1 MSSPSLLPGYDDSRV
16 LVTTPF
22 YGAGNNTTS
31 APVAAESVDAWVLG
45 LELVFGII
53 GTIGNLLVI
62 IIIIRAKFLH
72 NLTNYLILS
81 LALADMIASMFLIF
95 NVFLYE
101 AGFITIP
108 DNRIAAEIY
117 CRLYA
122 SFMFFWICV
131 TTSVFNLV
139 IVTLE
144 RFFAIVYPLR
154 YPLYFTKGR
163 ARLIVA
169 LTWIFSILQEL
180 FALWI
185 NSYNSEKHQC
195 DYKYPHEAVEIF
207 NGVFIFFISYFLP
220 LLIMIWSYYLI
231 MRNLKR
237 SAGAMMR
244 EQSAGENAYS
254 LLRARK
260 RVIHVLLTVVI
271 AFVILWSPNHIVY
284 LFQNFGIYLVD
295 VRSAWYKLTRVM
307 ALANSVINPFIYA
320 FKYRQFRKGFRVVIC
335 GCVANQVSDHTR
347 ATEMSAA

>member
-1 MSSPSLLPGYDDSRV
+1 MSLLPGYDSGQV
-16 LVTTPF
+16 MATLQSTIAVP
-22 YGAGNNTTS
+22 GNNTT
-31 APVAAESVDAWVLG
+31 AEPMDSGDEDAWVLG

-53 GTIGNLLVI
+53 GTIGNLLVCI
-62 IIIIRAKFLH
+62 IIVRAKFLH

-81 LALADMIASMFLIF
+81 LAVADMIASLLLIF

-101 AGFITIP
+101 AALISIP
-108 DNRIAAEIY
+108 DNRIGAEIY

-122 SFMFFWICV
+122 SLMFFWICV

-154 YPLYFTKGR
+154 YPVYFTKGR
-163 ARLIVA
+163 ARIIVA
-169 LTWIFSILQEL
+169 LTWIVSILQEL

-185 NSYNSEKHQC
+185 NSYNPKTHSC
-195 DYKYPHEAVEIF
+195 DYMYPHEAVEIF

-244 EQSAGENAYS
+244 EQSGENAYS

-260 RVIHVLLTVVI
+260 RVIHVLLTVVC

-284 LFQNFGIYLVD
+284 LLQNFGIYLVD
-295 VRSAWYKLTRVM
+295 IESAWYKLTRVM

-320 FKYRQFRKGFRVVIC
+320 FKYKQFRKGFRVVIC

>member
-1 MSSPSLLPGYDDSRV
+1 MPSPSFLPGYEEGPV
-16 LVTTPF
+16 LVTSPSPI
-22 YGAGNNTTS
+22 GNNTTS
-31 APVAAESVDAWVLG
+31 EPYHAVEDAWVLG
-45 LELVFGII
+45 LEVLFGITGI
-53 GTIGNLLVI
+53 IGNLLVC

-81 LALADMIASMFLIF
+81 LAVADMFASLFLVC

-101 AGFITIP
+101 AGLIP
-108 DNRIAAEIY
+108 IPMNRLGAEIY

-122 SFMFFWICV
+122 SLMFFWICV

-154 YPLYFTKGR
+154 YPIYFTKGR

-169 LTWIFSILQEL
+169 LTWIISVLQEL

-185 NSYNSEKHQC
+185 NPYNPETHQC
-195 DYKYPHEAVEIF
+195 DYKYPNKGMEIF
-207 NGVFIFFISYFLP
+207 NGVFIFLISYFLP
-220 LLIMIWSYYLI
+220 LLVMIWSYYLI

-237 SAGAMMR
+237 SASNMMR
-244 EQSAGENAYS
+244 EQSAGDNAYS

-284 LFQNFGIYLVD
+284 LLQNFGIYLVS
-295 VRSAWYKLTRVM
+295 VTSAWYKLTRVM

-320 FKYRQFRKGFRVVIC
+320 FKYKQFRKGFRVVIC